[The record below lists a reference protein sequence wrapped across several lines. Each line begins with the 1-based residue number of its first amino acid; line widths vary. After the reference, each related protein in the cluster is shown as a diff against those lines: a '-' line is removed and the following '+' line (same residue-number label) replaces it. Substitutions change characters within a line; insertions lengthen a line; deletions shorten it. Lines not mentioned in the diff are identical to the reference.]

1 MCRIQFSVDYTF
13 INNFPMSAASYNL
26 VPQNE
31 TIDITIEETHVF
43 ISRSEILQ
51 DELLIL
57 EDSMVYNDSTS
68 LVRKVIQ
75 ETNGSWKTITYV

>member
-1 MCRIQFSVDYTF
+1 
-13 INNFPMSAASYNL
+13 MSAASYNL